1 MNVGMLACYDQAKE
15 TVAKLLNDP
24 MIDGPALPTQIGAS
38 LVAVSDTEFRTSL
51 PIRLEIQPPR
61 SSPRN
66 NVCRVSR
73 PRHFRCRLI

>member
-38 LVAVSDTEFRTSL
+38 LVAVSNTELRTSL
-51 PIRLEIQPPR
+51 PFRTRDSKPLAHITLGPML
-61 SSPRN
+61 
-66 NVCRVSR
+66 VGFHSR
-73 PRHFRCRLI
+73 GIFDAI